1 MIEYSVVRNWNT
13 SKIVAPNHLETDV
26 LRRFFQE
33 NVLFRFLLLL
43 QLQID
48 CSEQLFQTEIT

>member
-1 MIEYSVVRNWNT
+1 MIEYSIVRNWNT

-33 NVLFRFLLLL
+33 NVLFRFLLYYNYRSTVQSNYFKLK
-43 QLQID
+43 
-48 CSEQLFQTEIT
+48 